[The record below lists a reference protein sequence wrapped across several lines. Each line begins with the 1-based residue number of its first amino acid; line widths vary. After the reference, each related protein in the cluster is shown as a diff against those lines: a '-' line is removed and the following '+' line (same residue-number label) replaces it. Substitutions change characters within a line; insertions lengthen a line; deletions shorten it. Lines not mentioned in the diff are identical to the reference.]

1 MAYGDITGGV
11 NSYRTPGKPG
21 VQTVRRAVLLKDGSA
36 IGSAAVNY
44 LSDTKSLEQLT
55 NVDNTTAANTTA
67 LKATLYNSAGL
78 YIGTAGN
85 IMVNFAGEKSLID
98 SGTTTSAETNK
109 LVDSG
114 KNFLEHIQL
123 RDFIINTTDGTV
135 AFVASI
141 AATKLTLVDIA
152 NSSANIFALGEKYE
166 IYRPIIFQNVA
177 AGSFLPIEVDR
188 VFDTGTTADDIMA
201 IY

>member
-21 VQTVRRAVLLKDGSA
+21 VQTVRRAVLLKDSST

-44 LSDTKSLEQLT
+44 LDDTKSLEQLT
-55 NVDNTTAANTTA
+55 SSATASTTA

-85 IMVNFAGEKSLID
+85 IMVNFAGEKSLIE
-98 SGTTTSAETNK
+98 SGTATDAVSNE
-109 LVDSG
+109 LVDSSQ
-114 KNFLEHIQL
+114 NFTKTVQL
-123 RDFIINTTDGTV
+123 RDFVVNTTDGTV
-135 AFVASI
+135 AFVDAILGDTRLSLVDVSNSNASI
-141 AATKLTLVDIA
+141 M
-152 NSSANIFALGEKYE
+152 SSGEKYE
-166 IYRPIIFQNVA
+166 IYRPIVFQNVA

-188 VFDTGTTADDIMA
+188 VFATGTTADDIMA

>member
-188 VFDTGTTADDIMA
+188 VFNTGTTADDIMA

>member
-1 MAYGDITGGV
+1 
-11 NSYRTPGKPG
+11 
-21 VQTVRRAVLLKDGSA
+21 
-36 IGSAAVNY
+36 
-44 LSDTKSLEQLT
+44 
-55 NVDNTTAANTTA
+55 
-67 LKATLYNSAGL
+67 
-78 YIGTAGN
+78 
-85 IMVNFAGEKSLID
+85 MVNFAGEKSLID

-109 LVDSG
+109 LVDTG

-123 RDFIINTTDGTV
+123 RDFIVNTTDGTV

-188 VFDTGTTADDIMA
+188 VFNTGTTADDIMA

>member
-55 NVDNTTAANTTA
+55 NVDNTTAASTTA

-123 RDFIINTTDGTV
+123 RDFIVNTTDGTV

-141 AATKLTLVDIA
+141 AATKLTLVDVA

-188 VFDTGTTADDIMA
+188 VFNTGTTADDIMA

>member
-141 AATKLTLVDIA
+141 AATKLTLVDVA

>member
-85 IMVNFAGEKSLID
+85 VMVNFAGEKSLID

-123 RDFIINTTDGTV
+123 RDFIVNTTDGTV

-188 VFDTGTTADDIMA
+188 VFNTGTTADDIMA

>member
-55 NVDNTTAANTTA
+55 NVDNTTAASTTA

-123 RDFIINTTDGTV
+123 RDFIVNTTDGTV
-135 AFVASI
+135 AFVAAI
-141 AATKLTLVDIA
+141 AATKLTLVDVA

-188 VFDTGTTADDIMA
+188 VFNTGTTADDIMA

>member
-36 IGSAAVNY
+36 IGSAADNY
-44 LSDTKSLEQLT
+44 LSDTNSLEQLT
-55 NVDNTTAANTTA
+55 NVDNTTAASTTA

-123 RDFIINTTDGTV
+123 RDFIVNTTDSTV

-141 AATKLTLVDIA
+141 AATKLTLVDVA

-188 VFDTGTTADDIMA
+188 VFNTGTTADDIMA

>member
-55 NVDNTTAANTTA
+55 NVDNTTAASTTA

-123 RDFIINTTDGTV
+123 RDFIVNTTDGTV

-188 VFDTGTTADDIMA
+188 VFNTGTTADDIMA

>member
-55 NVDNTTAANTTA
+55 NVDNTTAASTTA

-123 RDFIINTTDGTV
+123 RDFIVNTTDSTV

-141 AATKLTLVDIA
+141 AATKLTLVDVA

-188 VFDTGTTADDIMA
+188 VFNTGTTADDIMA

>member
-1 MAYGDITGGV
+1 M
-11 NSYRTPGKPG
+11 
-21 VQTVRRAVLLKDGSA
+21 
-36 IGSAAVNY
+36 
-44 LSDTKSLEQLT
+44 
-55 NVDNTTAANTTA
+55 
-67 LKATLYNSAGL
+67 KATLYNSAGL

>member
-1 MAYGDITGGV
+1 MAYGDIIHSP
-11 NSYRTPGKPG
+11 NQYRAPGKPG

-55 NVDNTTAANTTA
+55 NVDNTTAASTTA

-123 RDFIINTTDGTV
+123 RDFIVNTTDGTV

-141 AATKLTLVDIA
+141 AATKLTLVDVA

-188 VFDTGTTADDIMA
+188 VFNTGTTADDIMA